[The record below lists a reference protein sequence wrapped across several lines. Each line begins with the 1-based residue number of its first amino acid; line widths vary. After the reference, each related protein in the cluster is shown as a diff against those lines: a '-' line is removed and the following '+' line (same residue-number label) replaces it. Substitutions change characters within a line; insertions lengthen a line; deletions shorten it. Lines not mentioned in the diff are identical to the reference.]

1 MTTGYDVKFAKAFF
15 DLPIEAR
22 LTKIIDNSFPDW
34 VNNCNT
40 GVSLIYANACKML
53 EAVTEKV
60 LEVNEDQLGDFE
72 VFASSTAREV
82 ETGYD
87 LYNPDT
93 GAHVLAGTNGVAEG
107 YFYYL
112 ETGIRCMSSDNAKF
126 EPRWL
131 VPEDP
136 ALVADLVKSYQR
148 VFAVQLRFWAQ
159 DAEDYQSLYDTF
171 KEQIKEFPKVSVVEK
186 QLSTSLRS
194 KLRFRPKR
202 KEKID
207 LVETPV
213 TAIAIGLEL

>member
-1 MTTGYDVKFAKAFF
+1 MTTGYDIKYAKAFF

-40 GVSLIYANACKML
+40 GVSLIYANACKMV

-60 LEVNEDQLGDFE
+60 LETSEDHLGDFE
-72 VFASSTAREV
+72 VFSSSTAHEV

-87 LYNPDT
+87 LFNPDT
-93 GAHVLAGTNGVAEG
+93 GALVAAGTNGVAEG
-107 YFYYL
+107 YFYFL

-131 VPEDP
+131 TPEDP
-136 ALVADLVKSYQR
+136 AIVENLVKTYQH
-148 VFAVQLRFWAQ
+148 VFPVQLRFWAQ

-171 KEQIKEFPKVSVVEK
+171 KATLKDFPKVSVVEK
-186 QLSTSLRS
+186 QLSAPLRA
-194 KLRFRPKR
+194 KFRFRPKR
-202 KEKID
+202 KEQIE